1 VCRDHDHDNAGD
13 ADTCARDTTA
23 VSSVR
28 SVARDSATASWRLPA
43 PPLRGR
49 VLLAAGLGALTAAG
63 LAVFLQEWLRTTP
76 IQPLVGIAVFSTMIG
91 ITLVTMRDH
100 HPFPHFGAANWVT
113 MLRGVLVAL
122 AASLIVEP
130 ATAPVAWTVVGL
142 TATVAGLDGVDG
154 YLARRARMN
163 SVFGAR
169 FDMETDAFFMLVL
182 SLVVWRHDKA
192 GSWVIAIG
200 LMRYAFVM
208 AGWVMPWLARPLRS
222 TRRGKAVAVGQFA
235 ALGVALLPVVPAPA
249 STIAPAVALA
259 ALVWS
264 FTIDVMFL
272 YRERARPVGRA
283 R

>member
-13 ADTCARDTTA
+13 ADTRARNAA
-23 VSSVR
+23 VSSVS
-28 SVARDSATASWRLPA
+28 SVDRDAAKASWRLPA
-43 PPLRGR
+43 PPLRER
-49 VLLAAGLGALTAAG
+49 VLVAAGLGVLSAASLG
-63 LAVFLQEWLRTTP
+63 VILQAWLGTRPVQPLLSLAVFS
-76 IQPLVGIAVFSTMIG
+76 AMIG
-91 ITLVTMRDH
+91 IALATMRDQ

-113 MLRGVLVAL
+113 MLRGVLVAQ
-122 AASLIVEP
+122 AASLIAEP
-130 ATAPVAWTVVGL
+130 ALVAVAWTVVGL
-142 TATVAGLDGVDG
+142 TAAVAVLDGLDG
-154 YLARRARMN
+154 YLARQARMT

-169 FDMETDAFFMLVL
+169 FDMEIDAFFMLVL
-182 SLVVWRHDKA
+182 CLVVWRHDKA

-222 TRRGKAVAVGQFA
+222 TRRGKAVAVGQFV
-235 ALGVALLPVVPAPA
+235 ALGVALLPVVPASA
-249 STIAPAVALA
+249 SMIAPAVALA

-264 FTIDVMFL
+264 FTIDVRFL